1 MEQSEPVDKSNEP
14 PLLQEDNFQTLKA
27 KSLAGIGSL
36 VKRQIA
42 TKSIYLISTIILA
55 RLLTPQSFGIYAII
69 AFIVQFFS
77 TFGDVGLG
85 AALIQKKGEL
95 NQEEL
100 ATTFWLQQALVWS
113 VAIIVLALA
122 PFAKLIYPQLPD
134 DAIWMLRVMV
144 AGFVVASLK
153 TIPAILLERDI
164 RFDRIA
170 LVDVVESLSFY
181 GFAVIFAYLG
191 LDAWSF
197 VYAAMMRS
205 ILSVITVYLISPW
218 RPKLV
223 FRLSDIS
230 ELVRFGLPYQ
240 GNNVLAFVKDAVT
253 PLFVGTYAGPAAVGY
268 VNWAR
273 NFAFAPLML
282 SEVFGKVAFPS
293 FSRIQEDRLLLTNTV
308 ERSIRMMT
316 LLLFPITGLMI
327 ALGPHLIHVI
337 YTDKWMPAARAYYFY
352 CTSPLVIGFVLPMFS
367 AILALGKSMVVMR
380 MTVLMLFLEWGLG
393 IVFVVASDFN
403 GIAFSQPIIAGIF
416 FFIYHRVLVKE
427 GVVLNVMRNIRSQF
441 VAAFCAAVATWLV
454 ASLFRNHLH
463 SLLMGAATGVSV
475 YCVVVIIFMRELL
488 SEFIEYLLKIA
499 GKKGSGLTR

>member
-1 MEQSEPVDKSNEP
+1 MVLSELPDKSNDPEESH
-14 PLLQEDNFQTLKA
+14 EDNFQALKA

-36 VKRQIA
+36 IKRQVA
-42 TKSIYLISTIILA
+42 TKVIYLVATVILA

-69 AFIVQFFS
+69 AFMVQFFS

-85 AALIQKKGEL
+85 AALIQKKGSL
-95 NQEEL
+95 SREEL
-100 ATTFWLQQALVWS
+100 ATTFWLQQALVWT
-113 VAIIVLALA
+113 VALLVFALA
-122 PFAKLIYPQLPD
+122 PLAKLIYPQLPAN
-134 DAIWMLRVMV
+134 AIWMLRVMV
-144 AGFVVASLK
+144 IAFVIASLK

-170 LVDVVESLSFY
+170 QVDVVESLSFY
-181 GFAVIFAYLG
+181 GFAVVFAWLG
-191 LDAWSF
+191 QDAWSF
-197 VYAAMMRS
+197 VYAALARS

-218 RPKLV
+218 RPSFA
-223 FRLSDIS
+223 FRFSGVA

-293 FSRIQEDRLLLTNTV
+293 FSRIQEDRLLLARTV

-337 YTDKWMPAARAYYFY
+337 YTDKWLPALKAYYFY
-352 CTSPLVIGFVLPMFS
+352 CTSPLVIGFMLPLFS
-367 AILALGKSMVVMR
+367 AVLALGKSMVIMR
-380 MTVLMLFLEWGLG
+380 MTVLLLLLEWGLG
-393 IVFVVASDFN
+393 VVFVVASDFN
-403 GIAFSQPIIAGIF
+403 GIAFSQPFIAGVF
-416 FFIYHRVLVKE
+416 FYIYNRVLVRE
-427 GVVLNVMRNIRSQF
+427 GVVTDVLRNTRKQF
-441 VAAFCAAVATWLV
+441 FAALFAAAVAWLV
-454 ASLFRNHLH
+454 AGLFREHWQSALAGG
-463 SLLMGAATGVSV
+463 SAGICL
-475 YCVVVIIFMRELL
+475 YVIIVRVFLRELAG
-488 SEFIEYLLKIA
+488 EFIDYLSKIV
-499 GKKGSGLTR
+499 TRGRPSA